1 MAIPVNKGSNRIT
14 NTLIKVLLA
23 EQLIIRT
30 NIGDKIITTAKMIK
44 IIQFNKT
51 AAKSVNKS
59 KNMILNG
66 SFMIKL
72 TQSALINI
80 YLIYF
85 MVFLFLCLQLNF

>member
-1 MAIPVNKGSNRIT
+1 
-14 NTLIKVLLA
+14 
-23 EQLIIRT
+23 
-30 NIGDKIITTAKMIK
+30 MIK